1 MIQPLYELFGREISG
16 PNAKRMATDITRHDH
31 TCSFSAFARTARY
44 CEGVMREIGLS
55 DVERLRFPADGRTV
69 YGDHRM
75 SKAWDAAFAELRI
88 VEPKDKERVLCSYL
102 DEPLSLAM
110 YSAPTPKGGL
120 TAEAVAVEGGSK
132 EEDYRGI
139 DVRGKFVLTHLHA
152 GGVAGVAR
160 RRGAVGVLSDHMPA
174 FPPARD
180 TAFDLPEG
188 RVWQRVRPE
197 DRCPAF
203 VLSPKL
209 GHQVREMIRRGPVK
223 LRAEVRSRTYDGEIC
238 AVTGVIPGRRRGQEF
253 LIVSHLFEPGA
264 NDNASG
270 AACSLEVA
278 RCIQGLIATGRLPRP
293 ERTIRVLLPQE
304 IYTTVAFAQTR
315 RGTIRRTVAALN
327 PDMVGEDQA
336 LCRSAMIYQRT
347 PDACPSFMNHFM
359 EWTFGFVA
367 DRFVRPE
374 TATKEPYYH
383 AFDADYWGND
393 CFLSDPVIGV
403 PTLGFIDWPDRFYHT
418 SLDVPDNID
427 PASIGRFGTICAA
440 MAAFVASAGP
450 REARWLAEVAA
461 FGADRDMARAAQ
473 EAVTRSCDA
482 GADAGAL
489 LSDLAGRM
497 GYLLDREVSAIR
509 SVLSLLPKSAR
520 TDVSPHVEGLA
531 ETVRAAAQRHETHAR
546 RALGADAARPSPK
559 RLNALERQAAGL
571 VLRRTIRGPLTF
583 QGLRPVAQRQLTA
596 IRRKGIPKNFLFWI
610 DGRRSLLDIQ
620 RKCAVESGRAD
631 LKNLMA
637 YATFL
642 EKHRYVERVKA

>member
-1 MIQPLYELFGREISG
+1 MITSLYELFGREISG
-16 PNAKRMATDITRHDH
+16 QNAKRMATDIARTDH
-31 TCSFSAFARTARY
+31 TCSYSAFAKTAKY
-44 CEGVMREIGLS
+44 CEQVMEEIGLS

-75 SKAWDAAFAELRI
+75 GKAWDADFAELRL
-88 VEPKDKERVLCSYL
+88 VEPKRQEQILCSYL

-110 YSAPTPKGGL
+110 YSGSTPKGGV
-120 TAEAVAVEGGSK
+120 TAEAVVVEGGSQEK
-132 EEDYRGI
+132 DYRGI
-139 DVRGKFVLTHLHA
+139 DVRGKFMLTNLHV

-160 RRGAVGVLSDHMPA
+160 KRGAAGVLSDHMPA

-188 RVWQRVRPE
+188 RVWQRVKPE

-223 LRAEVRSRTYDGEIC
+223 LHAEVQSRAYDGEIY
-238 AVTGVIPGRRRGQEF
+238 AVTGVIPGRRQEQEF

-278 RCIQGLIATGRLPRP
+278 RCIRHLIATERLPRP
-293 ERTIRVLLPQE
+293 ERTIRFLLPQE
-304 IYTTVAFAQTR
+304 FYTTVAFAQTQ
-315 RGTIRRTVAALN
+315 RGTIRKTVAALN

-347 PDACPSFMNHFM
+347 PDACPSFMNPFM
-359 EWTFGFVA
+359 AWTFGFVA

-374 TATKEPYYH
+374 TATKEPYYY

-418 SLDVPDNID
+418 SLDVPDHID
-427 PASIGRFGTICAA
+427 PASIGRFGTICAT
-440 MAAFVASAGP
+440 MTTFIASAGP

-461 FGADRDMARAAQ
+461 FGAERDLARAAQ
-473 EAVTRSCDA
+473 EVVTQSYDA

-489 LSDLAGRM
+489 LSGLAGRLA
-497 GYLLDREVSAIR
+497 YLLDRETAAIR
-509 SVLSLLPKSAR
+509 SVLTLLPRSAR
-520 TDVSPHVEGLA
+520 VKATPHLEGLVEG
-531 ETVRAAAQRHETHAR
+531 VRASAQRHETHAR
-546 RALGADAARPSPK
+546 RALGADAAGPSPK
-559 RLNALERQAAGL
+559 RLSALERQAAGL
-571 VLRRTIRGPLTF
+571 VLRRTIPSPLTF
-583 QGLRPVAQRQLTA
+583 QGLRPAAQKAMAAL
-596 IRRKGIPKNFLFWI
+596 RRKGIPKNFLFWI
-610 DGRRSLLDIQ
+610 DGKRSLLDIQ

-631 LKNLMA
+631 LKTLMQ
-637 YATFL
+637 YAAFL
-642 EKHRYVERVKA
+642 EKHRYLERVK

>member
-16 PNAKRMATDITRHDH
+16 QNAKRMATDIARTDH

-44 CEGVMREIGLS
+44 CEQVMKEIGLS

-69 YGDHRM
+69 YGDHKM
-75 SKAWDAAFAELRI
+75 WKAWDAEFAELRI
-88 VEPKDKERVLCSYL
+88 VEPKRQERVLCSYL

-110 YSAPTPKGGL
+110 YSAHTPKGGV
-120 TAEAVAVEGGSK
+120 TGEVVAVAGGSSEK
-132 EEDYRGI
+132 DYRGI
-139 DVRGKFVLTHLHA
+139 DVRGKFVLTNLHA

-160 RRGAVGVLSDHMPA
+160 KRGAVGVVSDHMPA

-209 GHQVREMIRRGPVK
+209 GHQVREMVRRGPVR
-223 LRAEVRSRTYDGEIC
+223 LRAEVRSRAYDGEIY
-238 AVTGVIPGRRRGQEF
+238 AVTGVIPGRRRDQEF

-270 AACSLEVA
+270 AACSMEVA
-278 RCIQGLIATGRLPRP
+278 RCIVRLIASGRMPRP
-293 ERTIRVLLPQE
+293 ERTIRILLPQE
-304 IYTTVAFAQTR
+304 FYTTVAFAQTR

-336 LCRSAMIYQRT
+336 LCRSAMITQRT
-347 PDACPSFMNHFM
+347 PDACPSFMNPFM
-359 EWTFGFVA
+359 AWTFGFVA

-393 CFLSDPVIGV
+393 CFLSDPVLGV

-427 PASIGRFGTICAA
+427 PYSIGKFGTICAT
-440 MAAFVASAGP
+440 MTAFIASAGP
-450 REARWLAEVAA
+450 TEARWLAEMAA
-461 FGADRDMARAAQ
+461 FGAERDLARAAQ
-473 EAVTRSCDA
+473 EIITRAYEKD
-482 GADAGAL
+482 ADAGAL
-489 LSDLAGRM
+489 LTGLSKRMDYLAE
-497 GYLLDREVSAIR
+497 REAQAIR
-509 SVLSLLPKSAR
+509 SVMTLLPKEKRAVLS
-520 TDVSPHVEGLA
+520 VYVEDLA
-531 ETVRAAAQRHETHAR
+531 TATQAAVRRHEARAR
-546 RALGADAARPSPK
+546 RALGHPVDRPSPG
-559 RLNALERQAAGL
+559 RPTALERRADGI
-571 VLRRTIRGPLTF
+571 VLRRTISSPLTF
-583 QGLRPVAQRQLTA
+583 QGLRPAAQKQMAA
-596 IRRKGIPKNFLFWI
+596 IRRKGLPKNFLFWI
-610 DGRRSLLDIQ
+610 DGKRSLLDIQ
-620 RKCAVESGRAD
+620 RKCEVESGRAD
-631 LKNLMA
+631 LRNLMA
-637 YATFL
+637 YAAFL
-642 EKHRYVERVKA
+642 EKHRYLERVR